1 MGCCLKPNS
10 KPYSSSSMR
19 RLVQATVIFKHQLC
33 RVSPWEVGSILFNF
47 QSAHLQNPLTLW
59 STLAVTFCGSN
70 ALHVLTVT
78 SKPVLCSTLLLHP
91 LMLLSDAVPSS
102 AWIWI
107 SVAVNKVTASTRFVC
122 SFVHPSTSFSLCANC
137 HILRAAPAMLSMQK
151 YFLHPNLVIYFFPT
165 PPIKTKTGTA
175 TANRWDT
182 TNSNPTG
189 PKSL

>member
-1 MGCCLKPNS
+1 MGCFLKPNS
-10 KPYSSSSMR
+10 KPYSSSSM

-47 QSAHLQNPLTLW
+47 QSAHLQNPLTLL

-70 ALHVLTVT
+70 ALHVITVT
-78 SKPVLCSTLLLHP
+78 SNPVLCSTLLLHP

-107 SVAVNKVTASTRFVC
+107 SVDVNKVTASTRFVC

-137 HILRAAPAMLSMQK
+137 HILRAAPAMLSM
-151 YFLHPNLVIYFFPT
+151 
-165 PPIKTKTGTA
+165 
-175 TANRWDT
+175 
-182 TNSNPTG
+182 
-189 PKSL
+189 